1 MHERVRSPIVREGKL
16 IEDKQQTFSD
26 ETIRRFLLGGL
37 NATEQ
42 SGFEHSL
49 FVDETLEERV
59 RLAEL
64 ELSDDYS
71 ANRLSHA
78 ERNSF
83 RQRFLLTA
91 DRESKLQVSK
101 ALHDNFANSHSIARS
116 GLWQNFVG
124 IFDVRRHAWKYAF
137 ATVTLMLLL
146 LATLLWVKKDQIRV
160 VVRPRPPQV
169 TPKPIG
175 ASAPQR
181 ANHSTNAPAPSHS
194 ESSPT
199 LPLHEGLTTS
209 VVLDSATPLNS
220 APTISSSGDV
230 VTVQLKLDAPVVA
243 AYDINVMTMTGESVF
258 SASAVQRSEENIL
271 AIDVPTS
278 AIRQGDFQIALARVD
293 GDANQN
299 AGTYYFRVR

>member
-1 MHERVRSPIVREGKL
+1 MHERVRSPIVREGEL
-16 IEDKQQTFSD
+16 IEDMQQTFSD

-49 FVDETLEERV
+49 FIDEALEERV

-78 ERNSF
+78 ERNLF

-101 ALHDNFANSHSIARS
+101 ALHVNFANSNSVARS
-116 GLWQNFVG
+116 GSWQNLIG

-160 VVRPRPPQV
+160 VVRPRPPQA

-175 ASAPQR
+175 ASVPLR
-181 ANHSTNAPAPSHS
+181 TNHSTNAPAPAHS

-199 LPLHEGLTTS
+199 LPLHEGLATS

-220 APTISSSGDV
+220 APTISTNGDL
-230 VTVQLKLDAPVVA
+230 VTVQLKLDAPLVA
-243 AYDINVMTMTGESVF
+243 AYDVNVMTMTGESVF

-278 AIRQGDFQIALARVD
+278 AIKRGDFQIALTRVD

-299 AGTYYFRVR
+299 AGTFYFRVR